1 VFILFTAVLV
11 CLFSLLMYF
20 CVYILYWCT
29 CVSMLFTVVHV
40 CLYSLLMYMFVYTLS
55 DVYVCL
61 CSLLMYMCVYTLYWC
76 TCVSMLFAILNR
88 NRPEPNNYIC
98 WYSHEC
104 NVRIV
109 YIELVTYI
117 LSESG
122 EVSYLMPCHIINNR
136 FIFIILFVI
145 IVTVCKIFIQR
156 CLIKM

>member
-1 VFILFTAVLV
+1 
-11 CLFSLLMYF
+11 MYM
-20 CVYILYWCT
+20 CVYTLYWCT
-29 CVSMLFTVVHV
+29 CVSILFTDVLVCLYSLLMYMCVYTLYWCTCLSIFFTDVHV
-40 CLYSLLMYMFVYTLS
+40 CLYSLLMYM
-55 DVYVCL
+55 
-61 CSLLMYMCVYTLYWC
+61 CVYSLYWC